1 VSTRHQHPALKI
13 LSAPMPPEYFSQQAT
28 TNHLSTRSDLDD
40 AGLDFGYRH
49 LSRIRKFFYKWCM
62 NIDQGTDASA
72 SQSPL
77 WSLAPV
83 KIAPTW
89 RIFNDIA
96 ACQK

>member
-1 VSTRHQHPALKI
+1 MVL
-13 LSAPMPPEYFSQQAT
+13 
-28 TNHLSTRSDLDD
+28 
-40 AGLDFGYRH
+40 
-49 LSRIRKFFYKWCM
+49 